1 MSEAN
6 EAPAALAAFLQG
18 VERRAWLLAW
28 AQCGSVD
35 GADRAL
41 TGALRAFR
49 TQAPDWPMADW
60 PARFWK
66 LLAATPAMRQPARD
80 ARWDGPCRHLA
91 TVPMPARLG
100 LLLRLVAGLPEDE
113 AAAVLATDADGY
125 RRLLADACP
134 RDAGGQPDAA
144 AWREL
149 AEALQAHLRGLP
161 PERLTAIARLRSAAL
176 TGLRPDPPMPVS
188 VSVSVSASA
197 PAPAPQAAMP
207 APAGRNG
214 DAADAASRRRRRARR
229 IWRLPP
235 WRGVVAVAAGIAV
248 AVLLTVFWPAPKPAS
263 QVETGSGVS
272 DDDPVAVE
280 SLSDSG
286 LPDTVPADPARSPDA
301 AMLADPQG
309 MAMAGHADFDAWYAA
324 GATLPRPDTE
334 MPPPRSG
341 VDAIPDAPDTMA
353 GEDDDASL

>member
-60 PARFWK
+60 QARFWK
-66 LLAATPAMRQPARD
+66 LLAATPTMRQPARD
-80 ARWDGPCRHLA
+80 ARWDAPCRHLA
-91 TVPMPARLG
+91 SVPMPARLG
-100 LLLRLVAGLPEDE
+100 LLLRLVAGLPEAE
-113 AAAVLATDADGY
+113 AAAVLTTDADGY

-144 AWREL
+144 AWRVL
-149 AEALQAHLRGLP
+149 AEALQAQLRGLP
-161 PERLTAIARLRSAAL
+161 PERLAALARLRSAAL
-176 TGLRPDPPMPVS
+176 TGLRPDL
-188 VSVSVSASA
+188 
-197 PAPAPQAAMP
+197 PAPALA
-207 APAGRNG
+207 
-214 DAADAASRRRRRARR
+214 AASLQGAAPVSAAEGGADTVRRRHHRAWPA
-229 IWRLPP
+229 WRLPP
-235 WRGVVAVAAGIAV
+235 WRAVAAVAAGIVV
-248 AVLLTVFWPAPKPAS
+248 AVLLTVLWPAPKPAS

-280 SLSDSG
+280 SLSDGG
-286 LPDTVPADPARSPDA
+286 LPDTVQADPARSPDA

-353 GEDDDASL
+353 GENDDASL

>member
-80 ARWDGPCRHLA
+80 ARWDAPCRHLA
-91 TVPMPARLG
+91 SVPMPARLG
-100 LLLRLVAGLPEDE
+100 LLLRLVAGLPEAE
-113 AAAVLATDADGY
+113 AAAVLTTDVDGY

-144 AWREL
+144 AWRVL
-149 AEALQAHLRGLP
+149 AEALQAQLRGLS
-161 PERLTAIARLRSAAL
+161 PERLAALARLRSAAL
-176 TGLRPDPPMPVS
+176 TGLRPDL
-188 VSVSVSASA
+188 
-197 PAPAPQAAMP
+197 PAPASAAASLQGA
-207 APAGRNG
+207 APASAAVHG
-214 DAADAASRRRRRARR
+214 ADAAPHRQRSAGPG
-229 IWRLPP
+229 WRSLP
-235 WRGVVAVAAGIAV
+235 WRGAAAAAAGIAAA
-248 AVLLTVFWPAPKPAS
+248 AVLTVSWPAPKPAS

-272 DDDPVAVE
+272 DDNPVAVE
-280 SLSDSG
+280 SLSDGG
-286 LPDTVPADPARSPDA
+286 LPDTVQADPARSPDA

-353 GEDDDASL
+353 GENDDASL